1 MKKTLGSKFV
11 QFALIAVL
19 GIVADQWTKSYAQER
34 LASNVYKHDVT
45 LTVPDSAAGK
55 TLREYLG
62 EEFTWNQS
70 DQLAQIALG
79 GVRDHERRRV
89 APSATLTA
97 GQVLHVT
104 QRDAV
109 IIPDIFDFQYARNY
123 GSAFGFMNNPDL
135 PYRAH
140 FFVAV
145 SLIAL
150 AIIGYILLGITT
162 QQRLFL
168 WGLSML
174 AAGAVGNF
182 IDRIRLGYVV
192 DFILWKYTD
201 ELRWPNFNIADAL
214 ICVGVGLMFI
224 EILRDMLEEQR
235 ELQAAREQ
243 R

>member
-1 MKKTLGSKFV
+1 MKKTLGSKFI
-11 QFALIAVL
+11 QFALIAVV
-19 GIVADQWTKSYAQER
+19 GIVADQWTKSYAQDR
-34 LASNVYKHDVT
+34 LASNVYKHDVV
-45 LTVPDSAAGK
+45 LTVPSSANGK
-55 TLREYLG
+55 TLREHLG
-62 EEFTWNQS
+62 DEFTWNRS

-89 APSATLTA
+89 APSARLST
-97 GQVLHVT
+97 GQILHVT

-109 IIPDIFDFQYARNY
+109 IIQDIFDLQYARNY
-123 GSAFGFMNNPDL
+123 GSAFGLMNNPAL
-135 PYRAH
+135 PYRSH
-140 FFVAV
+140 FFIAV
-145 SLIAL
+145 NLFAL
-150 AIIGYILLGITT
+150 VVIGYILLGITAR
-162 QQRLFL
+162 QRLFL

-174 AAGAVGNF
+174 AAGAAGNF
-182 IDRIRLGYVV
+182 IDRVRLGYVV

-224 EILRDMLEEQR
+224 EILRDMVEEQR